1 MQQTIRMI
9 AGSLIL
15 MLVLVACGG
24 DEAAGNGEAAGG
36 NDGGN
41 DAQAGLSI
49 DNLDQQVTLD
59 NTGTLAEDEPFEN
72 FVVSYP
78 SNWHGSQDGFDITIS
93 NNQQAEASHGAI
105 LAGTQD
111 IPEGVILI
119 QAQSQASLQY
129 AGFQVEDATNA
140 EELMTNYLD
149 FLQLGFGAQITDE
162 PVPYEEIDIPA
173 VRFVSTDGVN
183 QLFPAG
189 TVLVAVE
196 YAEGLALYQ
205 VVFDGSIQEFEPLAR
220 EIIANATI
228 DG

>member
-1 MQQTIRMI
+1 MQTIRMI

-24 DEAAGNGEAAGG
+24 DEAAGNGEAASDNGG
-36 NDGGN
+36 DN
-41 DAQAGLSI
+41 AQAGLSI
-49 DNLDQQVTLD
+49 DNLDQQVALD

-72 FVVSYP
+72 LVVRYP

-93 NNQQAEASHGAI
+93 NNQQVEANHGAI
-105 LAGTQD
+105 LAGMQD

-129 AGFQVEDATNA
+129 GGVPMRNVETPDDMMRSYFMALAGQSID
-140 EELMTNYLD
+140 
-149 FLQLGFGAQITDE
+149 
-162 PVPYEEIDIPA
+162 PVPYEELEGLTA
-173 VRFVSTDGVN
+173 FRHVSVDGIE
-183 QLFPAG
+183 QYFPAG
-189 TVLVAVE
+189 TVIVTVE
-196 YAEGLALYQ
+196 YAEGMALYQ
-205 VVFDGSIQEFEPLAR
+205 VVFDGSIQEFEPIAR